1 MHYLVKKFGWSVF
14 KRPAKEVELLS
25 LIEDV
30 YDTYQKFLY
39 EKQERE
45 MR

>member
-1 MHYLVKKFGWSVF
+1 MHYLVKKFGWDVL

-30 YDTYQKFLY
+30 YDTYQNYLY